1 MHRKRARQV
10 KSGVFPLHW
19 HHKTKTF
26 ISYLSANTKRLESIG
41 STGHYFSLVY
51 QQDSDV
57 VLTFN
62 LQRSRPR
69 SKTFTKLESHRAKLR
84 RRSKFSSTCC

>member
-1 MHRKRARQV
+1 MMHRKRAQQV
-10 KSGVFPLHW
+10 KSVVFPLHW
-19 HHKTKTF
+19 YKMTKTF

-62 LQRSRPR
+62 LQRSR
-69 SKTFTKLESHRAKLR
+69 
-84 RRSKFSSTCC
+84 